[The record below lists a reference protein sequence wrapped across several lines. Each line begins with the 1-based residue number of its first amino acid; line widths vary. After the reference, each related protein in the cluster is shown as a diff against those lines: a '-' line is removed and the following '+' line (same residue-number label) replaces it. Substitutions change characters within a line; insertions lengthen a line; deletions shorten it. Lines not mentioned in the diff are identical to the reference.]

1 MPRVYLV
8 GPITG
13 LDYKGATDWRD
24 FAKEELSKYGIEA
37 LSPMRCKEYLLQE
50 RIIKSGYS
58 DLNVLSKGKG
68 ITTRDRNDV
77 MTSDLILANFL
88 GATKVSIGSVLEYAW
103 ADAFR
108 KPIITVIEKEGNVHE
123 HAMLNELT
131 GFRVET
137 LEAGILVAR
146 AVLNR

>member
-1 MPRVYLV
+1 MPRVYLA

-24 FAKEELSKYGIEA
+24 FVRDELVKYGIES
-37 LSPMRCKEYLLQE
+37 LSPMRSKEYLLQE
-50 RIIKSGYS
+50 KIIASGY
-58 DLNVLSKGKG
+58 DNLNVLSKAKG
-68 ITTRDRNDV
+68 IVTRDRNDV
-77 MTSDLILANFL
+77 MTSDLILFNLLEAK
-88 GATKVSIGSVLEYAW
+88 KVSIGTVIEYGW

-108 KPIITVIEKEGNVHE
+108 KPIVTVIEKEGNIHE
-123 HAMLNELT
+123 HAMLNEMT

-146 AVLNR
+146 ALLNR